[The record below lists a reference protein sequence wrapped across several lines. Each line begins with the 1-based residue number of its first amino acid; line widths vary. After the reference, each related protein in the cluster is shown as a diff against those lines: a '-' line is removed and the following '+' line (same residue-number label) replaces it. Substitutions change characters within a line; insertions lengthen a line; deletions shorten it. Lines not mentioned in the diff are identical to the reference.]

1 MLELTDNA
9 QKAILKFVE
18 TADGPIGGLRISVV
32 DGGCSGLQYAMSLEE
47 KPQDGDSVVE
57 CGKTKIYVEPSSV
70 AVLQGVTV
78 DFVESLEGSGFTF
91 SNPNAA
97 RSCACGK
104 SFTAGSCS

>member
-9 QKAILKFVE
+9 QKAILKFIE
-18 TADGPIGGLRISVV
+18 TADRPIGGLRISVV

-47 KPQDGDSVVE
+47 KPQDGDSVVT
-57 CGKTKIYVEPSSV
+57 CGETTIYVEASSV
-70 AVLQGVTV
+70 GVLSGVTV

-91 SNPNAA
+91 SNPNAS

-104 SFTAGSCS
+104 SFEAGN